1 MEQGRLYFVKE
12 EYYDKYGQFG
22 LMYNKENVD
31 GTEHNRPCCYLFKY
45 SESNILWMIPLSTKI
60 DKYEKEFD
68 NSIKKYG
75 ICDNISFGY
84 VLGKKC
90 AFLLQNMFPIT
101 DKYILNMYMNP
112 LTGKPVQVD
121 GKLMKELNRKARK
134 KIRFNMNGKK
144 LGMSDIVG
152 ILDKLEK
159 EAD

>member
-31 GTEHNRPCCYLFKY
+31 GTEHNRLCCYLFKY

-84 VLGKKC
+84 VLGKNVPFYYKIC
-90 AFLLQNMFPIT
+90 FRLQINIF
-101 DKYILNMYMNP
+101 
-112 LTGKPVQVD
+112 
-121 GKLMKELNRKARK
+121 
-134 KIRFNMNGKK
+134 
-144 LGMSDIVG
+144 
-152 ILDKLEK
+152 
-159 EAD
+159 